1 MIKVLQSWQKIHAAT
16 QEIQHQ
22 GLPLHLD
29 VHKNWDHLLLYNVI
43 GKIDL
48 QSSIVDLGCGECCTL
63 NFLAASGFKNL
74 HGIDLKLEPHA
85 DATYALYQGDLTKT
99 PFVSG
104 SCDVAISI
112 SVIEH
117 GVALPAFF
125 DEVSRLLKTD
135 GLLFLTTD
143 YWEEHLE
150 IDSSI
155 KPFGLEWKVF
165 CQADIEQ
172 LIALAKENNL
182 VLEWGTC
189 IPACSDKPIVWH
201 GYNYTFIALLFRKV
215 TAGQDKIT
223 AQG

>member
-1 MIKVLQSWQKIHAAT
+1 MIKVLQNWQEIHAAT
-16 QEIQHQ
+16 LEIQRQ

-29 VHKNWDHLLLYNVI
+29 IHKNWDHLLLYNLI
-43 GKIDL
+43 GTMNS
-48 QSSIVDLGCGECCTL
+48 QSSIIDLGCGECCTL
-63 NFLAASGFKNL
+63 NLLAALGFKNL
-74 HGIDLKLEPHA
+74 HGIDLKLELNP
-85 DATYALYQGDLTKT
+85 DAAYALYQGNLTKT
-99 PFVSG
+99 PFVGG

-117 GVALPAFF
+117 GVELPAFF
-125 DEVSRLLKTD
+125 AEVSRLLKSD

-143 YWEEHLE
+143 YWSEYLE

-182 VLEWGTC
+182 VLERDGG
-189 IPACSDKPIVWH
+189 IPACSDKPTAWH
-201 GYNYTFIALLFRKV
+201 NYNYTFMALLFRKV
-215 TAGQDKIT
+215 TVPY
-223 AQG
+223 